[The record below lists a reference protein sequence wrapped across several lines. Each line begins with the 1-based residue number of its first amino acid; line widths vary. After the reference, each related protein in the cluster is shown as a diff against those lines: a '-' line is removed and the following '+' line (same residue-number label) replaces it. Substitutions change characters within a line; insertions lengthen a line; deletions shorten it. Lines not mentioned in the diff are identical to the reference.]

1 MIFAKGTKVRLK
13 HTGEEG
19 IIMNSLGDGMFKIK
33 LLSGIDIP
41 VHEDD
46 LENLAIFVKRPALSK
61 KAEPLVVSVPRTQY
75 TILKSQGIQA
85 AFEPIYDAN
94 GMVKQFLVHL
104 INDTRSDFAF
114 DFELS
119 FYDNPPVKGEDLLKA
134 TSTVQLGRM
143 YYDQL
148 NDSPLIDIVG
158 SEISTAGAG
167 EELHKKL
174 KIKPKVFFSKVV
186 TAPLLNR
193 PVHLFLLFGTDELT
207 QEKSSKKS
215 GASDLKTYAKQH
227 APQKPKKKPTNR
239 LFGFNDVTEFANFQ
253 LDIDLH
259 IENLTSNSK
268 KMNNGEI
275 LRIQVRAFENYISQA
290 IRLGVERVF
299 VIHGV
304 GKGKLKNAIAEN
316 LKKNRE
322 VKSFKNEFHP
332 KYGWGATEVI
342 F

>member
-1 MIFAKGTKVRLK
+1 MMFAKGTKVRLK
-13 HTGEEG
+13 HTGEERA
-19 IIMNSLGDGMFKIK
+19 ILSSLGDGMFKIK
-33 LLSGIDIP
+33 LLSGYEIP
-41 VHEDD
+41 VHEGD
-46 LENLAIFVKRPALSK
+46 LENLAIFVKKPALPQK
-61 KAEPLVVSVPRTQY
+61 KSQVVSSTPRTQY
-75 TILKSQGIQA
+75 TILKSVGIQV
-85 AFEPIYDAN
+85 AFEPIYDSN

-119 FYDNPPVKGEDLLKA
+119 FYDNPPVQAEDLLKA

-148 NDSPLIDIVG
+148 NDAPEIDIVG

-167 EELHKKL
+167 AELHKKL

-193 PVHLFLLFGTDELT
+193 PVHLFLLFGIEELT
-207 QEKSSKKS
+207 KDENAQKNK
-215 GASDLKTYAKQH
+215 GNDLKSYAKQH
-227 APQKPKKKPTNR
+227 APKKSKPKTQNR
-239 LFGFNDVTEFANFQ
+239 FFGFNDVTEFANFE
-253 LDIDLH
+253 LELDLH
-259 IENLTSNSK
+259 IENLTSNAR

-275 LRIQVRAFENYISQA
+275 LRTQMRAFENYIGQA
-290 IRLGVERVF
+290 VNLGVERVF
-299 VIHGV
+299 IIHGV
-304 GKGKLKNAIAEN
+304 GKGKLKNVISES
-316 LKKNRE
+316 LKKNRSI
-322 VKSFKNEFHP
+322 KSFKNEFHP